1 MIFNEKIKLFICH
14 FIVILYINN
23 CICNSIIS
31 EKKVSDNALEKLV
44 KLFSIPGAFNRVDE
58 ILGENLI
65 DESSAQCPEGE
76 DGMECRRAEARRSVD
91 CPTGDCYCYSC
102 AVAGPELWAS
112 CCRERSKC
120 CSHLAAACRNCDHPI
135 LIPFCIEHFNKCL
148 SNKIHN
154 DSSTYD
160 HTGISLSK

>member
-14 FIVILYINN
+14 FIVILWINN

-31 EKKVSDNALEKLV
+31 EKVSDNALEKLV

-65 DESSAQCPEGE
+65 DKTSAQCPEGE

-91 CPTGDCYCYSC
+91 CPTG
-102 AVAGPELWAS
+102 
-112 CCRERSKC
+112 K
-120 CSHLAAACRNCDHPI
+120 
-135 LIPFCIEHFNKCL
+135 LIEIIFLLTFF
-148 SNKIHN
+148 SM
-154 DSSTYD
+154 
-160 HTGISLSK
+160 